1 MMKIF
6 RALVSAGLTI
16 ATANPAL
23 SCGDNSYSPAHH
35 ARAATQASDH
45 SKAATQ
51 VLPTAAVA
59 TSNPAVTLSEADLP
73 DAARD
78 LESL

>member
-6 RALVSAGLTI
+6 RALVGAALTI

-23 SCGDNSYSPAHH
+23 ACGGNSYRPAHH
-35 ARAATQASDH
+35 ARAATQAPAH

-51 VLPTAAVA
+51 VAPAAAVE
-59 TSNPAVTLSEADLP
+59 TSKPAVTLPAADLP
-73 DAARD
+73 DSGSRA
-78 LESL
+78 